1 MTQELKNNSKW
12 VIGQPGSTP
21 LLDLRPDAPTAP

>member
-12 VIGQPGSTP
+12 VIGQPGSAP
-21 LLDLRPDAPTAP
+21 IIDLRPETETQP